1 MEKLNVENLDAVI
14 DLYASTRTGTPT
26 TMYQPVLIDKIQWT
40 STWDSNPSKMVF
52 TTLKDSV
59 LDYGQGSKAVL
70 KLNGKIIWVGYI
82 MAKKRNADV
91 KIENTAYDQI
101 RYLKNPVTKNFT
113 GMTTAKAI
121 KALADEYSLPLAE
134 IKGIKENKLE
144 DMIADG
150 QEGIEVINDIL
161 TKHLCSAY
169 ENLTFYDRAG
179 VLTLQK
185 IDDMRITNQFFTPAE
200 MSDWEYSASIE
211 KSYNSIVIDELA
223 SDGETHEKY
232 TKVEDEQSI
241 KRWGLLRFMD
251 KSNEGGDLPKNKAEA
266 LLKLLNRENRTLKLK
281 KVRGNTE
288 IYPGCLVAV
297 KLPLGDMNLCSWM
310 VVKEVTH
317 TIDSTGYWMDMTV
330 ENSELGF
337 ADPFPPE
344 GHFQVTKPEKTESE
358 GDGSFVEGDS
368 VPATIYNFMRAHGF
382 SAAAA
387 CGAIGSVDAE
397 SRFNTTAENSSD
409 GGYGLC
415 QWTNTPGSPRRN
427 NLFNW
432 CKSNGKD
439 VTSVTAQLEFM
450 LYEYNQPYY
459 QQFLGARYKQLTDIT
474 KATADWLQYFE
485 GYPNPQAEAQWPRR
499 IGTAKKYYEMWKD
512 YKQVPG
518 SNSSGG
524 DGKVTGSLGWPLRG
538 GAGSISSG
546 FGPRCIPGYGCDY
559 HMGVDLSV
567 PMHTQVLAADGGT
580 VMAAGD
586 SVEDGSYGVSVLI
599 KHKGLYTRYAHMA
612 RGSLRVKK
620 GDKVSKGQV
629 IGLSNNTGASTG
641 PHLHFE
647 VRTGPD
653 MGTGTCRNPMNYI
666 KK

>member
-1 MEKLNVENLDAVI
+1 MEKLNLENLDVLMEI
-14 DLYASTRTGTPT
+14 YASTGTGTPT
-26 TMYQPVLIDKIQWT
+26 TMYHPVLLDKIQWT

-52 TTLKDSV
+52 TVLKDGV
-59 LDYGQGSKAVL
+59 INYGQGSKAVL
-70 KLNGKIIWVGYI
+70 KINGKTVWVGYI
-82 MAKKRNADV
+82 MTKKRNADV

-113 GMTTAKAI
+113 DMSTAKAI
-121 KALADEYSLPLAE
+121 KELVSEYSLPLAE
-134 IKGIKENKLE
+134 IKGVKDNKLE

-169 ENLTFYDRAG
+169 ENLTFYDKAG

-185 IDDMRITNQFFTPAE
+185 IDDMRITNQYFTPAE

-211 KSYNSIVIDELA
+211 KTYNSIIIDELDY
-223 SDGETHEKY
+223 DGETHKKY

-317 TIDSTGYWMDMTV
+317 TIDNTGYWMDMTV

-344 GHFQVTKPEKTESE
+344 GHFQVNKPEKTESE

-387 CGAIGSVDAE
+387 CGAIGSIDAE
-397 SRFNTTAENSSD
+397 SRFSTTAENSSD

-459 QQFLGARYKQLTDIT
+459 QQFLGDRYKQLTDVT

-485 GYPNPQAEAQWPRR
+485 GYPTPQAEAQWPRR
-499 IGTAKKYYEMWKD
+499 IGTATKYHEMWKG
-512 YKQVPG
+512 YKQVP
-518 SNSSGG
+518 SANSSGG
-524 DGKVTGSLGWPLRG
+524 GSGDGKFKQGWAWPLSVAHPRQG
-538 GAGSISSG
+538 RPAGADTNS
-546 FGPRCIPGYGCDY
+546 
-559 HMGVDLSV
+559 
-567 PMHTQVLAADGGT
+567 AADYEVPVGTKVYACNGGT
-580 VMAAGD
+580 VD
-586 SVEDGSYGVSVLI
+586 WVQYWDGRPPGAYHAMDNSTYGSCVRINHGNGWVTL
-599 KHKGLYTRYAHMA
+599 YAHLS
-612 RGSLRVKK
+612 RINVKQ
-620 GDKVSKGQV
+620 GQKVSKGQQ
-629 IGLSNNTGASTG
+629 IGLSGSTGLSWG
-641 PHLHFE
+641 PHLHLE
-647 VRTGPD
+647 MRHNGVGVWPPSIY
-653 MGTGTCRNPMNYI
+653 GH
-666 KK
+666 

>member
-1 MEKLNVENLDAVI
+1 MEKLNLENLDVLMEI
-14 DLYASTRTGTPT
+14 YASTGTGTPT
-26 TMYQPVLIDKIQWT
+26 TMYHPVLIDKIQWT

-52 TTLKDSV
+52 TVLKDGV
-59 LDYGQGSKAVL
+59 INYGQGSKAVL
-70 KLNGKIIWVGYI
+70 KINGKTVWVGYI

-113 GMTTAKAI
+113 DMSTAKAI
-121 KALADEYSLPLAE
+121 KELVSEYSLPLAE
-134 IKGIKENKLE
+134 IKGVKENKLE

-185 IDDMRITNQFFTPAE
+185 IDDMRITSQFFTPAE
-200 MSDWEYSASIE
+200 MSDWEYVASIE

-251 KSNEGGDLPKNKAEA
+251 KSNEGGDVPKNKAEA

-317 TIDSTGYWMDMTV
+317 TIDNTGYWMDMTV

-358 GDGSFVEGDS
+358 GDGEFVEGDS

-387 CGAIGSVDAE
+387 CGAIGSIDAE

-459 QQFLGARYKQLTDIT
+459 QQFLGNRYKQLTDIT
-474 KATADWLQYFE
+474 KATSDWLQYFE
-485 GYPNPQAEAQWPRR
+485 GYPYPQSEAQWPRR

-518 SNSSGG
+518 SNS
-524 DGKVTGSLGWPLRG
+524 
-538 GAGSISSG
+538 
-546 FGPRCIPGYGCDY
+546 
-559 HMGVDLSV
+559 
-567 PMHTQVLAADGGT
+567 
-580 VMAAGD
+580 
-586 SVEDGSYGVSVLI
+586 
-599 KHKGLYTRYAHMA
+599 
-612 RGSLRVKK
+612 
-620 GDKVSKGQV
+620 
-629 IGLSNNTGASTG
+629 NTGASNGQCPPKLMKAIQSTG
-641 PHLHFE
+641 WPGADLCATWTSRVMNKVYGKYMYGNGIDQTRNYCHSSNLSAIKPGMLIGCEHSPWSYTYGHIAIYVGNNKVYSSE
-647 VRTGPD
+647 RGGIKVRGLTEFISMYGPQN
-653 MGTGTCRNPMNYI
+653 GGSQVRWGWAFNTPI
-666 KK
+666 S

>member
-1 MEKLNVENLDAVI
+1 MEKLNLENLDVLMEI
-14 DLYASTRTGTPT
+14 YASTGTGTPT
-26 TMYQPVLIDKIQWT
+26 TMYHPVLIDKIQWT

-52 TTLKDSV
+52 TVLKDGV
-59 LDYGQGSKAVL
+59 INYGQGSKAVL
-70 KLNGKIIWVGYI
+70 KLNGKTVWVGYI
-82 MAKKRNADV
+82 MVKKRNADV

-113 GMTTAKAI
+113 DMSTAKAI
-121 KALADEYSLPLAE
+121 KELVGEYSLPLAE
-134 IKGIKENKLE
+134 IKGIKENELE

-211 KSYNSIVIDELA
+211 KSYNSIIIDELA

-241 KRWGLLRFMD
+241 KRWGLLRYMD

-387 CGAIGSVDAE
+387 CGAIGSIDAE
-397 SRFNTTAENSSD
+397 CRFNPTAENSSD

-459 QQFLGARYKQLTDIT
+459 QQFLGDRYKQLTDIT

-485 GYPNPQAEAQWPRR
+485 GYPTPQAEAQWPRR

-512 YKQVPG
+512 YKQVPS
-518 SNSSGG
+518 SNS
-524 DGKVTGSLGWPLRG
+524 
-538 GAGSISSG
+538 
-546 FGPRCIPGYGCDY
+546 
-559 HMGVDLSV
+559 
-567 PMHTQVLAADGGT
+567 
-580 VMAAGD
+580 
-586 SVEDGSYGVSVLI
+586 
-599 KHKGLYTRYAHMA
+599 
-612 RGSLRVKK
+612 
-620 GDKVSKGQV
+620 
-629 IGLSNNTGASTG
+629 NTGASNGQCPPKLMKAIQSTG
-641 PHLHFE
+641 WPGADLCATWTSRVMDKVYGEYMHGDGIDQTRRYCHSSNLSALRPGMLIGCEHSPWSYRYGHIAIYVGNNKVYSSERSGIE
-647 VRTGPD
+647 VRGLTEFINMYGPKN
-653 MGTGTCRNPMNYI
+653 GGSQVRWGWALNRPI
-666 KK
+666 S

>member
-1 MEKLNVENLDAVI
+1 MEKLNLENLDVLMEI
-14 DLYASTRTGTPT
+14 YASTGTGTPT
-26 TMYQPVLIDKIQWT
+26 TMYHPVLIDKIQWT

-52 TTLKDSV
+52 TVLKDGV
-59 LDYGQGSKAVL
+59 INYGQGSKAVL
-70 KLNGKIIWVGYI
+70 KINGKTVWVGYI

-113 GMTTAKAI
+113 DMSTAKAI
-121 KALADEYSLPLAE
+121 KELVSEYSLPLAE
-134 IKGIKENKLE
+134 IKGVKENKLE
-144 DMIADG
+144 DMIVDG

-185 IDDMRITNQFFTPAE
+185 IDDMRITSQFFTPAE
-200 MSDWEYSASIE
+200 MSDWEYVASIE

-251 KSNEGGDLPKNKAEA
+251 KSNEGGDVPKNKAEA

-317 TIDSTGYWMDMTV
+317 TIDNTGYWMDMTV

-358 GDGSFVEGDS
+358 GDGEFVEGDS

-387 CGAIGSVDAE
+387 CGAIGSIDAE

-459 QQFLGARYKQLTDIT
+459 QQFLGNRYKQLTDIT
-474 KATADWLQYFE
+474 KATSDWLQYFE
-485 GYPNPQAEAQWPRR
+485 GYPYPQSEAQWPRR

-518 SNSSGG
+518 SNS
-524 DGKVTGSLGWPLRG
+524 
-538 GAGSISSG
+538 
-546 FGPRCIPGYGCDY
+546 
-559 HMGVDLSV
+559 
-567 PMHTQVLAADGGT
+567 
-580 VMAAGD
+580 
-586 SVEDGSYGVSVLI
+586 
-599 KHKGLYTRYAHMA
+599 
-612 RGSLRVKK
+612 
-620 GDKVSKGQV
+620 
-629 IGLSNNTGASTG
+629 NTGATNGQCPPKLMKAIQSTG
-641 PHLHFE
+641 WPGADLCATWTSRVMNKVYGKYMYGNGIDQTRNYCHSSNLSAIKPGMLIGCEHSPWSYTYGHIAIYVGNNKVYSSE
-647 VRTGPD
+647 RGGIKVRGLTEFISMYGPQN
-653 MGTGTCRNPMNYI
+653 GGSQVRWGWAFNTPI
-666 KK
+666 S

>member
-1 MEKLNVENLDAVI
+1 MEKLNLKNLDVLMEI
-14 DLYASTRTGTPT
+14 YASTGTGTPT
-26 TMYQPVLIDKIQWT
+26 TMYHPVLIDKIQWT

-52 TTLKDSV
+52 TVLKDGV
-59 LDYGQGSKAVL
+59 INYGQGSKAVL
-70 KLNGKIIWVGYI
+70 KINGKTVWVGYI
-82 MAKKRNADV
+82 MTKKRNADV

-113 GMTTAKAI
+113 DMSTAKAI
-121 KALADEYSLPLAE
+121 KELVGEYSLPLAE

-169 ENLTFYDRAG
+169 ENLTFYDKAG

-211 KSYNSIVIDELA
+211 KTYNSIIIDELDY
-223 SDGETHEKY
+223 DGETHKKY

-317 TIDSTGYWMDMTV
+317 TIDNTGYWMDMTV

-344 GHFQVTKPEKTESE
+344 GHFQVNKPEKTESE
-358 GDGSFVEGDS
+358 GDGSFVEGNS

-387 CGAIGSVDAE
+387 CGAMGSMDAE
-397 SRFNTTAENSSD
+397 SRFSTTAENSSD

-459 QQFLGARYKQLTDIT
+459 QQFLGNRYKQLTDVT

-485 GYPNPQAEAQWPRR
+485 GYPTPQAEAQWPRR

-512 YKQVPG
+512 YKQVP
-518 SNSSGG
+518 STNSSGG
-524 DGKVTGSLGWPLRG
+524 VSNGPCPPKLMKAIQSTAFPGNDLCATWTSRVMNKVYGKYMYGNGIDQTRNYCHSSNLSAIKPGMLIGCEHSPWSYTYGHIAIYVGNNKVYSSERG
-538 GAGSISSG
+538 GIKVRGLTEFISMYGPQNGGSQVRWGWAFNTPIS
-546 FGPRCIPGYGCDY
+546 
-559 HMGVDLSV
+559 
-567 PMHTQVLAADGGT
+567 
-580 VMAAGD
+580 
-586 SVEDGSYGVSVLI
+586 
-599 KHKGLYTRYAHMA
+599 
-612 RGSLRVKK
+612 
-620 GDKVSKGQV
+620 
-629 IGLSNNTGASTG
+629 
-641 PHLHFE
+641 
-647 VRTGPD
+647 
-653 MGTGTCRNPMNYI
+653 
-666 KK
+666 